1 MSAGEFIEAPPG
13 KDCTK
18 KDGGW
23 GTPMT
28 DYEFIWYGNIDED
41 KYPDDACT
49 PYYHRSAQID
59 KFRVNTLLDGAGD
72 ITITGE
78 VTAAEVTAG
87 GVTLTSRKA
96 FDIPH
101 PTKEGHRLRHICL
114 EGPESAVYV
123 RGRLTNS
130 DKIELPEYWSGLID
144 PETITVSLTQIGSS
158 QDLIVEKIPWGKTIH
173 IKSGNATAID
183 CYYYV
188 QAERKDGEKL
198 IVEYEGTSFD
208 DYPGD
213 NSQYTCNKQVD
224 TGSYLLYN
232 RQVSKG
238 PHARRLSDTL
248 RR

>member
-13 KDCTK
+13 KDCSEK
-18 KDGGW
+18 EGGW
-23 GTPMT
+23 GIKSTRY
-28 DYEFIWYGNIDED
+28 DYIWKGDIDED
-41 KYPDDACT
+41 DYPEDACR
-49 PYYHRSAQID
+49 PRYHGNAQID
-59 KFRVNTLLDGAGD
+59 NLKVNNDVTVTGD
-72 ITITGE
+72 

-87 GVTLTSRKA
+87 GITLTSRKA

-101 PTKEGHRLRHICL
+101 PTKDGHRLRHICL

-224 TGSYLLYN
+224 TGS
-232 RQVSKG
+232 
-238 PHARRLSDTL
+238 
-248 RR
+248 

>member
-1 MSAGEFIEAPPG
+1 MSAGEYIEAPPG
-13 KDCTK
+13 KDCSEK
-18 KDGGW
+18 EGGW
-23 GTPMT
+23 GIKSTRY
-28 DYEFIWYGNIDED
+28 DYIWKGDIDED
-41 KYPDDACT
+41 DYPEDACR
-49 PYYHRSAQID
+49 PRYHGNAQID
-59 KFRVNTLLDGAGD
+59 NLKVNNDVTVTGD
-72 ITITGE
+72 

-87 GVTLTSRKA
+87 GITLTSRKS

-101 PTKEGHRLRHICL
+101 PTKKGFRLRHICL
-114 EGPESAVYV
+114 EGPEAAVYI

-158 QDLIVEKIPWGKTIH
+158 QDLIVEKILWGKTIH

-213 NSQYTCNKQVD
+213 NSQYTCNK
-224 TGSYLLYN
+224 
-232 RQVSKG
+232 
-238 PHARRLSDTL
+238 
-248 RR
+248 

>member
-1 MSAGEFIEAPPG
+1 MSAGEFTPAERG
-13 KDCTK
+13 GDCSEK
-18 KDGGW
+18 AGGW
-23 GTPMT
+23 GIKSTQY
-28 DYEFIWYGNIDED
+28 DYIWKGDIDED
-41 KYPDDACT
+41 DYPEDACR
-49 PYYHRSAQID
+49 PRYHGNAQID
-59 KFRVNTLLDGAGD
+59 NLKVNNDVTVTGD
-72 ITITGE
+72 
-78 VTAAEVTAG
+78 VTADEVTAG
-87 GVTLTSRKA
+87 GVTLTSRKS

-101 PTKEGHRLRHICL
+101 PTKKGFRLRHICL
-114 EGPESAVYV
+114 EGPEAAVYI

-130 DKIELPEYWSGLID
+130 DKIELPEYWTGLID

-224 TGSYLLYN
+224 TQS
-232 RQVSKG
+232 
-238 PHARRLSDTL
+238 
-248 RR
+248 

>member
-1 MSAGEFIEAPPG
+1 MSAGEFIEAPGG
-13 KDCTK
+13 KDCSEK
-18 KDGGW
+18 EGGW
-23 GTPMT
+23 GIKSTRY
-28 DYEFIWYGNIDED
+28 DYIWKGDIDED
-41 KYPDDACT
+41 DYPEDACR
-49 PYYHRSAQID
+49 PRYHGNAQID
-59 KFRVNTLLDGAGD
+59 NLKVNNDVTVTGD
-72 ITITGE
+72 

-87 GVTLTSRKA
+87 GITLTSRKS

-101 PTKEGHRLRHICL
+101 PTKKGFRLRHICL
-114 EGPESAVYV
+114 EGPEAAVYI

-213 NSQYTCNKQVD
+213 NSQYTCNK
-224 TGSYLLYN
+224 
-232 RQVSKG
+232 
-238 PHARRLSDTL
+238 
-248 RR
+248 

>member
-1 MSAGEFIEAPPG
+1 MSAGEFTPREREG
-13 KDCTK
+13 NCSEHE
-18 KDGGW
+18 GGW
-23 GTPMT
+23 GIKSTRY
-28 DYEFIWYGNIDED
+28 DYIWKGDIDED
-41 KYPDDACT
+41 DYPEDACR
-49 PYYHRSAQID
+49 PRYHGNAQID
-59 KFRVNTLLDGAGD
+59 NLKVNNDVTVTGD
-72 ITITGE
+72 

-87 GVTLTSRKA
+87 GITLTSRKS

-101 PTKEGHRLRHICL
+101 PTKKGFRLRHICL
-114 EGPESAVYV
+114 EGPEAAVYI

-213 NSQYTCNKQVD
+213 NSQYTCNK
-224 TGSYLLYN
+224 
-232 RQVSKG
+232 
-238 PHARRLSDTL
+238 
-248 RR
+248 

>member
-1 MSAGEFIEAPPG
+1 MSAGEFTPAERDG
-13 KDCTK
+13 DCSEK
-18 KDGGW
+18 EGGW
-23 GTPMT
+23 GIKSTRF
-28 DYEFIWYGNIDED
+28 DYIWKGDIDED

-49 PYYHRSAQID
+49 PRYHGNAQID
-59 KFRVNTLLDGAGD
+59 NLKVNNDVTVTGD
-72 ITITGE
+72 
-78 VTAAEVTAG
+78 VTADEVTAG
-87 GVTLTSRKA
+87 GVTLTSRKS

-101 PTKEGHRLRHICL
+101 PTKKGFRLRHICL
-114 EGPESAVYV
+114 EGPEAAVYI

-130 DKIELPEYWSGLID
+130 DKIELPEYWTGLID

-224 TGSYLLYN
+224 TQS
-232 RQVSKG
+232 
-238 PHARRLSDTL
+238 
-248 RR
+248 